1 MDGSFKRVPKTGVIY
16 VMSKAQAHGFYYGN
30 ADWANLGQ
38 GAPETGEMLESESP
52 VRLKHISLD
61 QISAEYSPVAG
72 DVELR
77 KAVAELYNQ
86 RYRFDKRSQYTHEN
100 VAISSGG
107 RPALCRI
114 AATLNN
120 INLGHFLPDYT
131 AYEELLNVF
140 GGFVSM
146 PISYRIAQGF
156 KPDIAEMERAM
167 ISMGLG
173 AMLLSNPCNP
183 TGQIIIG
190 DELKQLVDCAKRIG
204 CALIF
209 DEFYSHYLY
218 GQNQKTLSAASF
230 IKDIEK
236 DNILIVDGLT
246 KNWRYPGLRISWTL
260 GPKEVIE
267 GIASAGSFLDGG
279 AVHAIQKAVI
289 PLLSLTHADQE
300 AESIQREFVKKR
312 DYMVSRLKEMGFGL
326 TLIPEGGF
334 YCFVSLENL
343 PEAVADGMKFFKALL
358 QYKVICVPGEFF
370 DVNPGQR
377 RKVINTRLKKYVRLS
392 FGPGFDEIKLGLD
405 RIKQMLEELA

>member
-1 MDGSFKRVPKTGVIY
+1 MESSFKKVPKTGVIY

-30 ADWANLGQ
+30 PEWANLGQ
-38 GAPETGEMLESESP
+38 GAPETGDMPQSP
-52 VRLKHISLD
+52 ARLKDISLD

-86 RYRFDKRSQYTHEN
+86 RYRFDKKSQYTYEN

-107 RPALCRI
+107 RSALCRI
-114 AATLNN
+114 AATMNN

-146 PISYRIAQGF
+146 PVSYRIADGF
-156 KPDIAEMERAM
+156 KPDVNEMEKAM
-167 ISMGLG
+167 INMGLG

-190 DELKQLVDCAKRIG
+190 DELKHLIDSAKKIG
-204 CALIF
+204 CAMIF

-218 GQNQKTLSAASF
+218 EQNQKTLSAAAY
-230 IKDIEK
+230 IKDVEK

-279 AVHAIQKAVI
+279 AVHAIQKAVV
-289 PLLSLTHADQE
+289 PLLDLKHADQE
-300 AESIQREFVKKR
+300 ADSIQNEFVKKR
-312 DYMVSRLKEMGFGL
+312 DYMVSRLKEMGFVL
-326 TLIPEGGF
+326 SRVPEGGF
-334 YCFVSLENL
+334 YCFASLENL
-343 PEAVADGMKFFKALL
+343 PESLADGMKFFKAFL

-377 RKVINTRLKKYVRLS
+377 RKVVNTRLKKYVRLS
-392 FGPGFDEIKLGLD
+392 FGPSFDEIKLGLD
-405 RIKQMLEELA
+405 RIQEMLREAV

>member
-1 MDGSFKRVPKTGVIY
+1 MESSFKKVPKTGVIY

-30 ADWANLGQ
+30 PEWSNLGQ
-38 GAPETGEMLESESP
+38 GAPETGAMPESP
-52 VRLKHISLD
+52 TRLKDISLD

-72 DVELR
+72 DIELR

-86 RYRFDKRSQYTHEN
+86 RYRFDKKSQYTYEN

-107 RPALCRI
+107 RLAFCRI
-114 AATLNN
+114 AATMNN

-146 PISYRIAQGF
+146 PISYRIADGF
-156 KPDIAEMERAM
+156 KPDANEMEKAM
-167 ISMGLG
+167 INMGLG

-190 DELKQLVDCAKRIG
+190 DELKQLIDSAKNIG
-204 CALIF
+204 CSMIF

-218 GQNQKTLSAASF
+218 AQNQKTLSAAAY
-230 IKDIEK
+230 IKDVER

-279 AVHAIQKAVI
+279 AVHAIQKAVV
-289 PLLSLTHADQE
+289 PLLDLKHADQE
-300 AESIQREFVKKR
+300 ADSIQNAFVKKR
-312 DYMVSRLKEMGFGL
+312 DYMVSRLKKMGFVL
-326 TLIPEGGF
+326 SRVPEGGF

-343 PEAVADGMKFFKALL
+343 PESLADGMKFFKALL
-358 QYKVICVPGEFF
+358 HYKVICVPGEFF

-392 FGPGFDEIKLGLD
+392 FGPSFDEIKLGLD
-405 RIKQMLEELA
+405 RIEQMLQETMP

>member
-1 MDGSFKRVPKTGVIY
+1 MESSFKKVPKTGVIY

-30 ADWANLGQ
+30 PEWSNLGQ
-38 GAPETGEMLESESP
+38 GAPETGDMPQSP
-52 VRLKHISLD
+52 ARLKDISLD

-86 RYRFDKRSQYTHEN
+86 RYRFDKKSQYTYEN

-107 RPALCRI
+107 RSALCRI
-114 AATLNN
+114 AATMNN

-146 PISYRIAQGF
+146 PISYRIADGF
-156 KPDIAEMERAM
+156 KPDVNEMEKAM
-167 ISMGLG
+167 INMGLG

-190 DELKQLVDCAKRIG
+190 DELKQLIDSAKNIG
-204 CALIF
+204 CSMIF

-218 GQNQKTLSAASF
+218 EQEQKTLSAAAY
-230 IKDIEK
+230 IKDVDK

-279 AVHAIQKAVI
+279 AVHAIQKAVV
-289 PLLSLTHADQE
+289 PLLDLKHADQE
-300 AESIQREFVKKR
+300 ADSIQSEFVKKR
-312 DYMVSRLKEMGFGL
+312 DYMVSRLKEMGFVL
-326 TLIPEGGF
+326 SKVPEGGF
-334 YCFVSLENL
+334 YCFASLENL
-343 PEAVADGMKFFKALL
+343 PESLADGMKFFKALL

-377 RKVINTRLKKYVRLS
+377 RKMVNTRLKKYVRLS
-392 FGPGFDEIKLGLD
+392 FGPSFDEIKLGLD
-405 RIKQMLEELA
+405 RIQEMLNEVV

>member
-1 MDGSFKRVPKTGVIY
+1 MESSFKKVPKTGVIY

-30 ADWANLGQ
+30 PEWSNLGQ
-38 GAPETGEMLESESP
+38 GAPETGDMPESP
-52 VRLKHISLD
+52 ARLKDISLD

-72 DVELR
+72 DIELR

-86 RYRFDKRSQYTHEN
+86 RYRFDRKSQYTYEN

-107 RPALCRI
+107 RSALCRI
-114 AATLNN
+114 AATMNN

-146 PISYRIAQGF
+146 PISYRIADGF
-156 KPDIAEMERAM
+156 KPDVAEMEKAM
-167 ISMGLG
+167 INMGLG

-190 DELKQLVDCAKRIG
+190 DELKKLINSAKNIG
-204 CALIF
+204 CSMIF

-218 GQNQKTLSAASF
+218 DQNQKTLSAAAY
-230 IKDIEK
+230 IKDVEK

-279 AVHAIQKAVI
+279 AVHAIQKAVV
-289 PLLSLTHADQE
+289 PLLDLKHADQE
-300 AESIQREFVKKR
+300 ADSIQSEFVKKR
-312 DYMVSRLKEMGFGL
+312 DYMVSRLKEMGFVL
-326 TLIPEGGF
+326 SRVPEGGF
-334 YCFVSLENL
+334 YCFASLENL
-343 PEAVADGMKFFKALL
+343 PESLADGMKFFKALL

-377 RKVINTRLKKYVRLS
+377 RKVVNTRLKKYVRLS
-392 FGPGFDEIKLGLD
+392 FGPSFDEIKLGLD
-405 RIKQMLEELA
+405 RIQQMLREAV

>member
-1 MDGSFKRVPKTGVIY
+1 MESSFKKVPKTGVIY

-30 ADWANLGQ
+30 PEWSNLGQ
-38 GAPETGEMLESESP
+38 GAPETGDMPESP
-52 VRLKHISLD
+52 ARLKDISLD

-72 DVELR
+72 DIELR

-86 RYRFDKRSQYTHEN
+86 RYRFDRKSQYTYEN

-107 RPALCRI
+107 RSALCRI
-114 AATLNN
+114 AATMNN

-146 PISYRIAQGF
+146 PISYRIADGF
-156 KPDIAEMERAM
+156 KPDVAEMEKAM
-167 ISMGLG
+167 INMGLG

-183 TGQIIIG
+183 TGQIIID
-190 DELKQLVDCAKRIG
+190 DELKQLINSAKNIG
-204 CALIF
+204 CSMIF

-218 GQNQKTLSAASF
+218 DQNQKTLSAAAY
-230 IKDIEK
+230 IKDVEK

-279 AVHAIQKAVI
+279 AVHAIQKAVVA
-289 PLLSLTHADQE
+289 LLDLKHADQE
-300 AESIQREFVKKR
+300 ADSIQSEFVKKR
-312 DYMVSRLKEMGFGL
+312 DYMVSRLKEMGFVL
-326 TLIPEGGF
+326 SRVPEGGF
-334 YCFVSLENL
+334 YCFASLENL
-343 PEAVADGMKFFKALL
+343 PESLADGMKFFKALL

-377 RKVINTRLKKYVRLS
+377 RKVVNTRLKKYVRLS
-392 FGPGFDEIKLGLD
+392 FGPSFDEIKLGLD
-405 RIKQMLEELA
+405 RIQEMLREAL

>member
-1 MDGSFKRVPKTGVIY
+1 MESSFKKVPKTGVIY

-30 ADWANLGQ
+30 PEWSNLGQ
-38 GAPETGEMLESESP
+38 GAPETGDMPQSP
-52 VRLKHISLD
+52 ARLKDISLD

-86 RYRFDKRSQYTHEN
+86 RYRFDKKSQYTYEN
-100 VAISSGG
+100 VSISSGG
-107 RPALCRI
+107 RSALCRI
-114 AATLNN
+114 AATMSN

-146 PISYRIAQGF
+146 PISYRTAEGF
-156 KPDIAEMERAM
+156 KPNVAEMEKAM
-167 ISMGLG
+167 INMGLG

-190 DELKQLVDCAKRIG
+190 DALKQLINSAKNIG
-204 CALIF
+204 CSMIF

-218 GQNQKTLSAASF
+218 EQNQKTLSAAAY
-230 IKDIEK
+230 IKDVDK

-260 GPKEVIE
+260 GPKDVIE

-279 AVHAIQKAVI
+279 AVHAIQKAVV
-289 PLLSLTHADQE
+289 PLLDLKHADQE
-300 AESIQREFVKKR
+300 ADSIQQEFVKKR
-312 DYMVSRLKEMGFGL
+312 DYMMSRLKEMGFVL
-326 TLIPEGGF
+326 SKVPEGGF
-334 YCFVSLENL
+334 YCFASLENL
-343 PEAVADGMKFFKALL
+343 PESLADGMKFFKALL

-377 RKVINTRLKKYVRLS
+377 RKVVNTRLKKYVRLS
-392 FGPGFDEIKLGLD
+392 FGPSFEEIKLGLD
-405 RIKQMLEELA
+405 RIQEMLNEAL